1 MVIALKT
8 LLSGHTTTAVPSTK
22 QGPSQIVGN
31 VGCYPGLS
39 DQISV
44 CARPLLCDSTILL
57 TPHLIHILL
66 LQGALLQGID
76 FGSTTVSGELGIVKK
91 RGTVPYCHMQT
102 CLERL
107 QPALS
112 LTWQSSTRA

>member
-44 CARPLLCDSTILL
+44 CARPLL
-57 TPHLIHILL
+57 
-66 LQGALLQGID
+66 
-76 FGSTTVSGELGIVKK
+76 
-91 RGTVPYCHMQT
+91 
-102 CLERL
+102 
-107 QPALS
+107 
-112 LTWQSSTRA
+112 